1 MSRSTLVIGGGG
13 FIGSHLVARLLASG
27 RNVTVLGRRDKPLH
41 ALPEAAHYLVGD
53 FSREDL
59 IRPLLGQH
67 HEVVHLAYATVPNT
81 SYDNPLGDLLQNL
94 PPTVQLF
101 SVAAEF
107 GNRLVLVSSGGTVY
121 GEAESLPVTEQHPT
135 NPISPYGVTKLT
147 LERYAYLYSVTRK
160 LDVVCVR
167 PANAYGEQQRPFT
180 GQGFIATAMASA
192 MQGKPVTIF
201 GESGTVR
208 DYLHVE
214 DLARGIV
221 SALEHGATGET
232 YNLGSA
238 VGRSNLEVI
247 EAMTPLL
254 VNLGVDI
261 SIVHMPARPFDVRTN
276 VLDSAKLTKCTGWKP
291 NIGFEDGLVRARDW
305 LATHGV

>member
-291 NIGFEDGLVRARDW
+291 NIGFEDGLVSYSWCIASR
-305 LATHGV
+305 